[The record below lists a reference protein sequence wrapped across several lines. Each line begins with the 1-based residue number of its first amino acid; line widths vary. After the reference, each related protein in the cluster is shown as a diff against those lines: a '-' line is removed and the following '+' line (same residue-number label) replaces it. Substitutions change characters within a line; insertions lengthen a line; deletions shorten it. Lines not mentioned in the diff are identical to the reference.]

1 MLYLDIILLGW
12 IVFEMYLQWINYE
25 GRFRYG
31 LLEANKWKRSLQNKV
46 GVLSLATSSL
56 FKFGLILLLSV
67 LLMAIFNLSIEVA
80 LVSVVSGFL
89 GFTLVNASMDK
100 DSVEAFEKHCKR
112 CNQKRQCDDFL
123 NKNCTMGFLKH
134 RVRMAVKLNDE
145 ANSK

>member
-1 MLYLDIILLGW
+1 VEEITSEQGW
-12 IVFEMYLQWINYE
+12 RVIVSNFFFVQVW
-25 GRFRYG
+25 
-31 LLEANKWKRSLQNKV
+31 AH
-46 GVLSLATSSL
+46 LA
-56 FKFGLILLLSV
+56 LSV